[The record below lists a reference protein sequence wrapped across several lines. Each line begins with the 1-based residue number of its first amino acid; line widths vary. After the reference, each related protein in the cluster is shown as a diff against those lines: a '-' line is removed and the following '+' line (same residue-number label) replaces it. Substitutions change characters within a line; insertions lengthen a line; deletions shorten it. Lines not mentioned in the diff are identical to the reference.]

1 MAGLTCA
8 AGYDLIRNIMLRSNK
23 SFSGDPA
30 KTAELR
36 GLVIFCIYYLLHAS
50 WSSTTKTGS
59 QRSREGLLRHRA
71 HLKFQLTYSTVKMV
85 SRFYTA
91 NDAQKTRYKVSAI
104 TSWKH

>member
-8 AGYDLIRNIMLRSNK
+8 AGYDLIRNII
-23 SFSGDPA
+23 GDPA

-59 QRSREGLLRHRA
+59 QRGGASSTPSPSKISAYLLHGENVIRRMMPKRLVTRINKK
-71 HLKFQLTYSTVKMV
+71 LKLGRCLDT
-85 SRFYTA
+85 
-91 NDAQKTRYKVSAI
+91 
-104 TSWKH
+104 